1 VTGASSGIGKET
13 ARALARAGAWVLMVG
28 RDRERG
34 ERAVEELSAD
44 APNPPELLLA
54 DFGRFADVRALA
66 EAVAARTPHIDVL
79 VNNAGLLSPTRT
91 ITDDGNELTFQV
103 NHLSHFLL
111 TNLLLGTLESAPRA
125 RVVTVSSST
134 HHFAFRGIRFSDPNF
149 EKGYDGFAAY
159 THSKLANIMFA
170 YELARRTRGS
180 RVTSNVL
187 NPGLVGTHFGMSERG
202 VIKAFYTVAR
212 PFILTA
218 AEGADSVVRC
228 ATATELDGVTGTY
241 FQKTRPRSSSRVSY
255 DRLQWEE
262 LWETSATLTGLDRA
276 TGRVDDMRQA

>member
-1 VTGASSGIGKET
+1 MRDAVCVVTGASSGIGLE
-13 ARALARAGAWVLMVG
+13 AADMLARAGSRVLMVA
-28 RDRERG
+28 RDPERG
-34 ERAVEELSAD
+34 ARAVD
-44 APNPPELLLA
+44 AVARHASSEPELQLA
-54 DFGRFADVRALA
+54 DFGRFRDVRDLA
-66 EAVAARTPHIDVL
+66 ERIARSEPHIDVL

-91 ITDDGNELTFQV
+91 ITQDGNELTFQV

-111 TNLLLGTLESAPRA
+111 TNLLLGTLEAAPRA

-134 HHFAFRGIRFSDPNF
+134 HHFAFRGIRFSDLTF
-149 EKGYDGFAAY
+149 EKGYEGFAAY

-170 YELARRTRGS
+170 YELARRTEAG

-202 VIKAFYTVAR
+202 VVKAFYTVAR
-212 PFILTA
+212 PFILSA
-218 AEGADSVVRC
+218 AQGADSVVHC

-255 DRLQWEE
+255 DRLQWRE
-262 LWETSATLTGLDRA
+262 LWETSAALTSLDRVA
-276 TGRVDDMRQA
+276 D